1 MPQNPP
7 QRLRVDNDTVKRYL
21 DRLDRSAGRP
31 MGIDLRVSERF
42 NYRIGQT
49 TLALSQGDDQVV
61 SQAAAPRNLS
71 REGIGLLT
79 GQFVYP
85 GTPCRVALRSLYSH
99 DDIAGGRVVRCRY
112 LNGSP
117 GLHEVGIRFNRPID
131 VELFAA
137 DAKVVRILHV
147 DENLQMHRLFETFL
161 EGMNA
166 ELTCTT
172 TALDAASAALT
183 QEFDL
188 ILLDL
193 ESQDTDA
200 FTVTRELRRAG
211 YLGPMVGLAVQTGR
225 TLRARCEEEGCTGY
239 LAKPV
244 TRDALCS
251 LVESLRDEP
260 VLSTLAHDVTMA
272 PLIDQFVRGLR
283 GRARQLALAADS
295 GDRELVRDVALKL
308 RGDAGS
314 YGFDAISEEAEH
326 VQALASLDAPIPRL
340 RSAAYELIHLCLAA
354 RPATSSEETGFSE
367 HDPPPIG
374 PTQWRRI

>member
-1 MPQNPP
+1 MPQIPP
-7 QRLRVDNDTVKRYL
+7 QRLRVDNDTVKRHL
-21 DRLDRSAGRP
+21 DRLDERAGRP
-31 MGIDLRVSERF
+31 RGIDLRVSERYR
-42 NYRIGQT
+42 YRIGQT
-49 TLALSQGDDQVV
+49 TLTLAQGDDQVV

-79 GQFVYP
+79 GRFVYP
-85 GTPCRVALRSLYSH
+85 GTPCRVGLRSLYGQ
-99 DDIAGGRVVRCRY
+99 DDASRGRVVRCRY
-112 LNGSP
+112 LVGSP
-117 GLHEVGIRFNRPID
+117 SLHEVGIRFNRPID

-137 DAKVVRILHV
+137 DAMLVRILLV
-147 DENLQMHRLFETFL
+147 DESPAMQRLLAGFL

-166 ELTCTT
+166 ELTFTT

-193 ESQDTDA
+193 ESPDTDA

-225 TLRARCEEEGCTGY
+225 TLRARCEEAGCTGY
-239 LAKPV
+239 LAKPI
-244 TRDALCS
+244 TRDALRT
-251 LVESLRDEP
+251 LVGSLRDEP
-260 VLSTLAHDVTMA
+260 VLSTLARDVTMA

-283 GRARQLALAADS
+283 GRARKLAIAVEQ
-295 GDRELVRDVALKL
+295 GNREQVRDVALRL

-326 VQALASLDAPIPRL
+326 VQALAALDVPLPRL
-340 RSAAYELIHLCLAA
+340 RSAVYELIHLCLAA
-354 RPATSSEETGFSE
+354 RPATSSEETGLSGN
-367 HDPPPIG
+367 DLPTIG
-374 PTQWRRI
+374 PKDWRRI